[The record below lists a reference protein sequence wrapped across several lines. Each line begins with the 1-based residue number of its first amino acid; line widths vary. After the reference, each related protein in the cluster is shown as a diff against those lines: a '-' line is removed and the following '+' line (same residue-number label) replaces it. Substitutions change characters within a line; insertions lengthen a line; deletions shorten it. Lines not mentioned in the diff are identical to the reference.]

1 MRTDTPV
8 KIYILLF
15 SVILIWGIS
24 WPINKIGLQY
34 VSPLWFAAMRLSV
47 GAVTMFIVVFAL
59 KKLKIPTRKDIP
71 LLLVIGVLQVAIFM
85 LCINVGLKHVNAG
98 RSAILVYTTPLWV
111 MPLAILFFKEKASL
125 GKWLGFFLGIGG
137 ILILFNPAEIDW
149 SSHEVWLGNGI
160 LLGASFVWAISMLC
174 TRNMH
179 WHHSPLQLIP
189 WQLAIGA
196 ILLWIYAFSMDSF
209 NLLTWHLHSI
219 EAVIFTG
226 VFATAFAYWGAIVI
240 SKELPSITASLS
252 FLGVPVCGLIFAA
265 FILGEPITPSILL
278 AMLAILAGIAC
289 VALSG
294 KRSKTPKIDVRID

>member
-1 MRTDTPV
+1 MRKDAPI
-8 KIYILLF
+8 KIYILLLA
-15 SVILIWGIS
+15 VVLIWGIS
-24 WPINKIGLQY
+24 WPVNKIGLHY
-34 VSPLWFAAMRLSV
+34 ISPLWFAALRLSV
-47 GAVTMFIVVFAL
+47 GAITMFIVVIAL
-59 KKLKIPTRKDIP
+59 KKLIIPTRKDIP

-111 MPLAILFFKEKASL
+111 MPLAILFFKEKASI
-125 GKWLGFFLGIGG
+125 GKWLGFFLGLSGV
-137 ILILFNPAEIDW
+137 LILFNPLEMDW
-149 SSHEVWLGNGI
+149 SNHEVILGNGI

-174 TRNMH
+174 TRNMR
-179 WHHSPLQLIP
+179 WHHSPLELIP

-196 ILLWIYAFSMDSF
+196 IILWVFAIRMDSL
-209 NLLTWHLHSI
+209 NSLTWHLPTI
-219 EAVIFTG
+219 EAALFTG
-226 VFATAFAYWGAIVI
+226 IFATAFAYWGAIVI

-278 AMLAILAGIAC
+278 AMLVILAGIAC

-294 KRSKTPKIDVRID
+294 KRTKTHKIDIRID